1 MLQNDKGADR
11 QWQQIAAEM
20 SDEQDTDS
28 DAAWGTVMEAEH
40 ERWRNLCEQAA
51 NEQDLERLLQLVREI
66 NRLLIKRLLQEK
78 GRTNTRVWYS
88 RTNSRNVQ

>member
-28 DAAWGTVMEAEH
+28 DAA
-40 ERWRNLCEQAA
+40 
-51 NEQDLERLLQLVREI
+51 
-66 NRLLIKRLLQEK
+66 
-78 GRTNTRVWYS
+78 
-88 RTNSRNVQ
+88 